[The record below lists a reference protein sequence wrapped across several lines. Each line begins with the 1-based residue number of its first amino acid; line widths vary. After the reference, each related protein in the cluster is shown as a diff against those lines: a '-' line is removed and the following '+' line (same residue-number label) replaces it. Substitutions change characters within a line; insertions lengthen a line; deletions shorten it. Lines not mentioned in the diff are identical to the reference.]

1 MVTKGVDSETVRPS
15 ARRGAAATRARLLGA
30 VRTIIEQQGLA
41 AVGINAIART
51 AGLDKVLIYRQFGSL
66 DGLFAVFA
74 DQADLWWQVDE
85 LVDGIDPGAVDVRA
99 ALKTV
104 LARHADALQRR
115 ALARAVLAAE
125 MTVGGPLVAKLQAVR
140 ESRAAQ
146 LNDWLMARYALP
158 PDRDWPALML
168 LLGAALNYLAICS
181 ATAAM
186 GTVSIASDAGR
197 ARLLAAAGAIIDA
210 MLPDPP
216 APAAAPETPAHG

>member
-1 MVTKGVDSETVRPS
+1 MVTKDVDSETVSQP
-15 ARRGAAATRARLLGA
+15 ARRSSAATRARLLAA

-66 DGLFAVFA
+66 DGLFAAFA
-74 DQADLWWQVDE
+74 DQADLWWRVDE
-85 LVDGIDPGAVDVRA
+85 LVDGIDPGTGDVRA

-115 ALARAVLAAE
+115 ALARSVLAAE
-125 MTVGGPLVAKLQAVR
+125 LTVGGPLVAKLQAVR

-158 PDRDWPALML
+158 AARDWPALIL
-168 LLGAALNYLAICS
+168 LLGAALNYLAIRS
-181 ATAAM
+181 ATAVM
-186 GTVSIASDAGR
+186 GTVPIASDAGR

-216 APAAAPETPAHG
+216 APAPSERPAHG